1 MNAFDRYG
9 PDVLSGSSPSS
20 HRPKKSRQV
29 ELGLGMVLEDAMSG
43 YVGAVV
49 GAEKTTAG
57 VVVKLED
64 RVGKVR
70 VFPLGPGFLLEGQP
84 VDVQLPKKNPQQ
96 PGRTASGSRA
106 VVGAKARVAR
116 GSRIWVEGLSLI
128 HI

>member
-1 MNAFDRYG
+1 
-9 PDVLSGSSPSS
+9 
-20 HRPKKSRQV
+20 
-29 ELGLGMVLEDAMSG
+29 MVLEDAMSG

-70 VFPLGPGFLLEGQP
+70 AFPLGPGFLLEGQP
-84 VDVQLPKKNPQQ
+84 VDVQLPKKNAQQ

-116 GSRIWVEGLSLI
+116 G
-128 HI
+128 